1 MRTVGAEA
9 VYWLR
14 SRLRWGA
21 EVSKNQDLS
30 VAKAKK
36 AIAAYKKA
44 VGQPEGLAELMV
56 FFCER
61 ATGLCS
67 DVGLQ
72 DEGCFEALVR
82 RFRQATKAIDAL
94 PTENTAVAGSPGCR
108 PTPRPKPGLRCR

>member
-1 MRTVGAEA
+1 MASLQAEVG
-9 VYWLR
+9 
-14 SRLRWGA
+14 GD
-21 EVSKNQDLS
+21 VSKNQDLS

-67 DVGLQ
+67 VTGH
-72 DEGCFEALVR
+72 
-82 RFRQATKAIDAL
+82 
-94 PTENTAVAGSPGCR
+94 
-108 PTPRPKPGLRCR
+108 